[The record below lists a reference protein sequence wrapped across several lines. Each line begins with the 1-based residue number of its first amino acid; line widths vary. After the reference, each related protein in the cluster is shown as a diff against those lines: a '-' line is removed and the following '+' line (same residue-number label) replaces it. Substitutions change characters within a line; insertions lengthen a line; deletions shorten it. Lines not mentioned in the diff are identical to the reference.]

1 MLRSSLIL
9 SLSACAFA
17 LNVRSENGY
26 GYGNHVSW
34 DLSASTAYAVQSSPK
49 PTPVH
54 SHEPSR
60 IPYPIDG
67 NSTSGK
73 PSPTGTPSCAPYWLE
88 NIKHQGLA
96 SFNPNVTSYEVF
108 RNVKDYGAKGD
119 GRTDDTAAIQRAI
132 AEGYR
137 CTPGYCESSTTT
149 PALVYF
155 PAGTY
160 IISASII
167 DYYYT
172 QVCCIHGYITM

>member
-1 MLRSSLIL
+1 LFISCEDTSNMLRSSLIL
-9 SLSACAFA
+9 GLSACAFA
-17 LNVRSENGY
+17 LNIRSEVG
-26 GYGNHVSW
+26 
-34 DLSASTAYAVQSSPK
+34 ASTAYAVQSSPK

-54 SHEPSR
+54 SHTGT
-60 IPYPIDG
+60 PYPIDG
-67 NSTSGK
+67 NNTSGK
-73 PSPTGTPSCAPYWLE
+73 PSPTGLPDCAPYWLE

-119 GRTDDTAAIQRAI
+119 GRTDDTVAIQRAI

-172 QVCCIHGYITM
+172 QVCCMHGYITM

>member
-1 MLRSSLIL
+1 MLGSSLIL
-9 SLSACAFA
+9 GLSACASA

-26 GYGNHVSW
+26 GYGNHPSR
-34 DLSASTAYAVQSSPK
+34 DLSSTAYAVLPSSK
-49 PTPVH
+49 PAAVH
-54 SHEPSR
+54 DHKPSG
-60 IPYPIDG
+60 ISYPLDG
-67 NSTSGK
+67 NSTSN
-73 PSPTGTPSCAPYWLE
+73 CAPYWLE

-96 SFNPNVTSYEVF
+96 SFNPNVSSYEVF
-108 RNVKDYGAKGD
+108 RNVKNYGAKGD

-132 AEGYR
+132 VEGYR

-172 QVCCIHGYITM
+172 QVCCIHGYITI